1 MKIMKYKAKS
11 MPEAIDR
18 IKKDLGANA
27 VILDSK
33 EIKTG
38 GILGF
43 FKKRQ
48 VEVIAAIDETL
59 STREKSVK
67 MERTSNS
74 KTFHRGKVSVNEPG
88 FITKDEHYKVLTE
101 IKQVKEM
108 LKANAFQS
116 GQPFSA
122 DYALILNFL
131 KNQEVDEQFSTEIL
145 QSILN
150 KTSDQQQLTTKELL
164 PLVQDEIVAR
174 LKKYS
179 HIGVPV
185 NTKIVQFIGPTGV
198 GKTTTLAKVASNKV
212 INDKKNIAFIT
223 MDTYRIAAIEQL
235 KTYAKILNVPLEVVY
250 SIEEYRDALN
260 KLSHYDYIFVDTAGR
275 NFRNDKYV
283 KELKQ
288 MIEVENFKT
297 ETHLVLS
304 LASRYK
310 DIKEIYEQFKEV
322 LIENVIFTKL
332 DETTTYGAI
341 LNLCFDANI
350 NISYITDGQD
360 VPNEI
365 IVPDEQY
372 IGQLMTSRYGYE

>member
-1 MKIMKYKAKS
+1 

-33 EIKTG
+33 EVKTG

-48 VEVIAAIDETL
+48 VEVLAAIDETL
-59 STREKSVK
+59 SSRDKPLKNKASTYKNSFEKS
-67 MERTSNS
+67 
-74 KTFHRGKVSVNEPG
+74 KVSVNEPG
-88 FITKDEHYKVLTE
+88 FITKDEHLKVLTE

-108 LKANAFQS
+108 LQANAFQS

-122 DYALILNFL
+122 DYTLILNYL
-131 KNQEVDEQFSTEIL
+131 KNQEVEEEFSIAIL

-150 KTSDQQQLTTKELL
+150 RTSDEQLTSVEIL
-164 PLVQDEIVAR
+164 PLVQGEIVTR
-174 LKKYS
+174 LKNDC
-179 HIGVPV
+179 HIGAPV
-185 NTKIVQFIGPTGV
+185 TNKIIQFIGPTGV
-198 GKTTTLAKVASNKV
+198 GKTTTLAKVASNKM
-212 INDKKNIAFIT
+212 INDQKKIAFIT

-250 SIEEYRDALN
+250 SIEEYKDALN

-275 NFRNDKYV
+275 NFRNEKYV

-288 MIEVENFKT
+288 MIEIENFKT

-310 DIKEIYEQFKEV
+310 DIKDIYDQFKDV
-322 LIENVIFTKL
+322 VIDNVIFTKL

-341 LNLCFDANI
+341 LNLCFGSNV
-350 NISYITDGQD
+350 NISYITNGQD
-360 VPNEI
+360 VPNDMI
-365 IVPDEQY
+365 IPSSEY
-372 IGQLMTSRYGYE
+372 IGQLITSRYGYE

>member
-1 MKIMKYKAKS
+1 MKYKAKS

-48 VEVIAAIDETL
+48 VEVLAAIDETL
-59 STREKSVK
+59 SSREKSVK
-67 MERTSNS
+67 VKRTNNNKSLQRN
-74 KTFHRGKVSVNEPG
+74 KVSVNEPG
-88 FITKDEHYKVLTE
+88 FITKDEHHKVLTE

-108 LKANAFQS
+108 LQVNAFQS
-116 GQPFSA
+116 GQSFSA

-131 KNQEVDEQFSTEIL
+131 RNQEVEEQFSTELL
-145 QSILN
+145 QSILH
-150 KTSDQQQLTTKELL
+150 KTSDQPLTSNELL
-164 PLVQDEIVAR
+164 ALVQDEIVTR
-174 LKKYS
+174 LKKYC
-179 HIGVPV
+179 HIGAPI

-198 GKTTTLAKVASNKV
+198 GKTTTLAKVASNKM
-212 INDKKNIAFIT
+212 INDKKKIAFIT

-250 SIEEYRDALN
+250 SIVEYKDALN

-275 NFRNDKYV
+275 NFRNEKYV

-288 MIEVENFKT
+288 MIEIENFKT

-310 DIKEIYEQFKEV
+310 DIKEIYEQFKEI

-341 LNLCFDANI
+341 LNLCCDANI
-350 NISYITDGQD
+350 NISYITNGQD
-360 VPNEI
+360 VPNDI

-372 IGQLMTSRYGYE
+372 IGQLVTSRYGYE